1 MKGKILIGLL
11 LMFLI
16 IGTACA
22 VEYTSLKNPKDFKA
36 FDTFGVSE
44 KETDGRVQL
53 TVVPINDDAVKYM
66 KANGLES
73 QDHIFK
79 YTDFG
84 YSAKDGK
91 FGYEGYTEV
100 ADINGEQCVVSVLF
114 DSKMSPSEEKEFLNA
129 LTEFNELNNLTPIEI

>member
-66 KANGLES
+66 KAHPMS
-73 QDHIFK
+73 QLGPKTHEM
-79 YTDFG
+79 
-84 YSAKDGK
+84 
-91 FGYEGYTEV
+91 EG
-100 ADINGEQCVVSVLF
+100 VVCR
-114 DSKMSPSEEKEFLNA
+114 PA
-129 LTEFNELNNLTPIEI
+129 IELNDRCHNRVIVKIKWNDFKDLV